1 MLAAVWGSP
10 FVVDGRVYLGD
21 EDGDVEVLKVG
32 KTKQVLGSY
41 NMGVSV
47 YSTPVARDGV
57 LYVLARNRLFALQQG
72 ATGKPATARR
82 LEEQQP

>member
-1 MLAAVWGSP
+1 VA
-10 FVVDGRVYLGD
+10 DGRIYLGD

-47 YSTPVARDGV
+47 YGTVVARDGV
-57 LYVLARNRLFALQQG
+57 LYVLGRNRLFALQEG
-72 ATGKPATARR
+72 AMGKPSTPRQM
-82 LEEQQP
+82 EPVPTP